1 MRTDGFPA
9 GERARERRRARRFAV
24 QDVRGSILLTTSATI
39 VNMSL
44 TGMAVASSTNLR
56 IGRSY
61 AVTLAHGG
69 RQGPALTGTVVWCHL
84 KAAPHGHS
92 GDTSPVYEA
101 GIQFAGMLS
110 EKADE
115 LVAFLRTTAILTMQ
129 ERLTGRFQVA
139 PGESVALGA
148 ECEFVVRT
156 LSASG
161 MLIETDTSPAPGAS
175 YELRVVLD
183 GARIRPR
190 VRVAYLRDVGEQN
203 KRRITAAGVEFVSM
217 PAADRAALDA
227 FIARQIASSG
237 A

>member
-1 MRTDGFPA
+1 MKTSGFTAGDRT
-9 GERARERRRARRFAV
+9 RERRRARRFAV
-24 QDVRGSILLTTSATI
+24 HDVRGSILLTTSATI

-56 IGRSY
+56 VGRSY

-84 KAAPHGHS
+84 MATMPGDA
-92 GDTSPVYEA
+92 GDTSPLYEA
-101 GIQFAGMLS
+101 GIQFSGMLS

-139 PGESVALGA
+139 PGESVDLDAD
-148 ECEFVVRT
+148 CEFAVRT

-161 MLIETDTSPAPGAS
+161 MLIETDVSPAPGAS

-183 GARIRPR
+183 GAEIRPR
-190 VRVAYLRDVGEQN
+190 ARVAYLRDVGEQD
-203 KRRITAAGVEFVSM
+203 KRRITAVGIEFVALS
-217 PAADRAALDA
+217 AADRAILDA
-227 FIARQIASSG
+227 FIARQIAAS
-237 A
+237 